1 MQIHGESSKIYPMEK
16 DMHHT
21 TQKLLPTLL
30 AAAIVASC
38 GYTGDEFI
46 GQEYPSGDYSYHP
59 YEPLVDRPDDF
70 IDHGENPFVDVAEE
84 STSSF
89 SMDVNTASYTIMR
102 RDLNSGRLPAPASVR
117 VEEFINFFR
126 FEYPQPTNDA
136 FSINMEVA
144 PSHFGSTAEE
154 QLHLLRIGIRGKS
167 IPLDEMKPSNLVFL
181 IDVSGSMGGYRL
193 ELVKESISTLLD
205 HLRPTDTVA
214 IQTYASGSTTALMP
228 TPASEK
234 ELIKTTVDRLT
245 SGGGTNG
252 EGGIVAAY
260 DLAEQAFLEDGN
272 NRVLIFTDGD
282 FNVGRT
288 GDALIELIKEF
299 RDRKILLTSVGFGV
313 GGYGDATMERLAR
326 EGNGNYFFVDN
337 HEEAKRI
344 FGPDLPSTLEV
355 VAQDARIQVEF
366 DADSVSRYRLIGYE
380 KRVMENEDFD
390 KEETDAAEVG
400 PGHTVTALYEL
411 ELKEGAAATT
421 LLATVRIRHR
431 ANFGEETKL
440 SENFIKRSQVLDKF
454 TDATPGTRFAAAVA
468 EYAGVLRGSEFV
480 QGARFEEIHAIADG
494 AKYSDNE
501 HQTEFLDLVKKA
513 EQLWTQK

>member
-1 MQIHGESSKIYPMEK
+1 MNR
-16 DMHHT
+16 T
-21 TQKLLPTLL
+21 TQNQLPTLL
-30 AAAIVASC
+30 VAALIASC
-38 GYTGDEFI
+38 GYAGDEFTN
-46 GQEYPSGDYSYHP
+46 ESGGADYYP
-59 YEPLVDRPDDF
+59 YEPEPELLDRPDDF
-70 IDHGENPFVDVAEE
+70 IDHGENPFMDVAEE
-84 STSSF
+84 ATSSF

-102 RDLNSGRLPAPASVR
+102 RDLESNRLPVPESVR

-126 FEYPQPTNDA
+126 FDYPKPTDDA

-144 PSHFGSTAEE
+144 PSHFGSTAENP
-154 QLHLLRIGIRGKS
+154 LHLLRIGIRGKS
-167 IPLDEMKPSNLVFL
+167 ISLEEMKPSNLVFL
-181 IDVSGSMGGYRL
+181 IDVSGSMSDPARL
-193 ELVKESISTLLD
+193 NLVKESVSTLLE

-214 IQTYASGSTTALMP
+214 IQTYASGSETVLMP
-228 TPASEK
+228 TPASER
-234 ELIKTTVDRLT
+234 ETIKAAVNNLNA
-245 SGGGTNG
+245 GGGTNG

-260 DLAEQAFLEDGN
+260 DLAEQAFLEEGN

-288 GDALIELIKEF
+288 GDELIELIKDY
-299 RDRKILLTSVGFGV
+299 RDRNILLTSVGVGS

-326 EGNGNYFFVDN
+326 EGNGNYFFLDTMD
-337 HEEAKRI
+337 EAQRI

-380 KRVMENEDFD
+380 KRKMENEDFD

-411 ELKEGAAATT
+411 ELKDAAAATS

-431 ANFGEETKL
+431 ADFGEETKL
-440 SENFIKRSQVLDKF
+440 TENFIKRSQVLNDF
-454 TDATPGTRFAAAVA
+454 SDATPATRFAAAVA

-480 QGARFEEIHAIADG
+480 QGARFDEIHAVADE
-494 AKYSDNE
+494 ARYSDNE
-501 HQTEFLDLVKKA
+501 HQTEFLDLVKTA
-513 EQLWTQK
+513 EALWPK